1 MKLIELDS
9 ALKGLENLNAISFY
23 EANEHSKEAYM
34 ETKDML
40 KALPTVDAVIVKHGL
55 WKCSDK
61 YENAVCSVCGY
72 DTGEAY
78 GFGYGNGCYNFCPM
92 CGADMRRKAWTKKV
106 AIMTEPTEKQVMYA
120 KYLAQRMY
128 QELPKEY
135 TKKAYSDFIEKW
147 KPIVKHED
155 DGMNEPNAWQ
165 AQYM

>member
-1 MKLIELDS
+1 MIMRLIEPNE
-9 ALKGLENLNAISFY
+9 LEKVLRPILTDESCPLHIAADI
-23 EANEHSKEAYM
+23 
-34 ETKDML
+34 DMNIDL
-40 KALPTVDAVIVKHGL
+40 MPKVDAVPVRHGW

-78 GFGYGNGCYNFCPM
+78 SFGYGNGCYNFCPM
-92 CGADMRRKAWTKKV
+92 CGADMRRKAWTEKI
-106 AIMTEPTEKQVMYA
+106 ATMTEPTEKQVMYA
-120 KYLAQRMY
+120 KYLAQRMC

-155 DGMNEPNAWQ
+155 DGMNEPNAWRT
-165 AQYM
+165 QYI